1 MGHVIALV
9 DMDCF
14 FVQVEQRYNPSLKG
28 KPCAVVQYTQRGVII
43 AVSYEARAFGVK
55 RGMTAEDAK
64 AKCPDILLPRIPE
77 LRGKADLTKYREAGA
92 EVIDVFCQF
101 CQCVERASIDEAY
114 LDLTKI
120 VDERMKTVDVT
131 CITSFADQLTNTHV
145 IGWESTED
153 NKSSNKTDMS
163 KNCKNDLLWWL
174 SSVQF
179 EDIKLAVGAV
189 IVEEMRAA
197 VHKQTGFSCSAG
209 ISRNKML
216 SKLAAGLHKPNQ
228 QTVLPHSAVEEL
240 FKTMPISKVRNLGG
254 KFGDD
259 LKRDHGIEMMSD
271 LWQFSKE
278 HLIDIYGSKTGTW
291 LHALCRGF
299 DNETVTARQVP
310 KSIGC
315 SKNFLGKSALDTR
328 DKVKH
333 WLKQLATEVEERL
346 IKDKENNKRT
356 ATSMI
361 TSLRFQSPVNQTIQS
376 SSRTTAVV
384 QYSAEKIANCAFSLL
399 QQFNLSPPHQASWS
413 PPILMLSI
421 SVGKFV
427 DIPSVQTGSIS
438 ALIKKQISNTQA
450 VRSSFVANGINL
462 LNQQTETD
470 GFSQKMLKTS
480 NSKSIKKQSLIS
492 QNNTLTSYLK
502 SIEVSQIEP
511 SSSNQRQINCSS
523 TISELPVNADND
535 NNRLNKDTI
544 EGFFSRKVLENSF
557 SKSFSGVLKP
567 SGSSPDA
574 NGISSERDEA
584 ESEHTSSFFAMKQTE
599 IQKLK
604 DYSVK
609 PVSSFTGEGKLLQPG
624 HQGRVFE
631 NSFPTQFDN
640 ISTTEDISNSS
651 NTDVYNED
659 FALKSC
665 DSSDGIAAPGTCNV
679 TGDEV
684 SVIYVTDEEEEEEKD
699 KEVYASESLRSDTV
713 SVPYQEKSTCSQK
726 LSFDKQTVFNEDSID
741 SCHSTDYSLHSDRRD
756 EMDYVECQDC
766 MKKILVWDL
775 LEHKDYHF
783 AQQLQRTVDRNMTRG
798 NPNHRTS
805 NPTQKRKIQTARN
818 KEKKPK
824 SNPNMKTLEVFFQRK

>member
-1 MGHVIALV
+1 MLNDNMMLYPEEHFLMQILV
-9 DMDCF
+9 
-14 FVQVEQRYNPSLKG
+14 
-28 KPCAVVQYTQRGVII
+28 CAVH
-43 AVSYEARAFGVK
+43 
-55 RGMTAEDAK
+55 
-64 AKCPDILLPRIPE
+64 PRYPNCIPE
-77 LRGKADLTKYREAGA
+77 TARHYQVYNIL
-92 EVIDVFCQF
+92 Q
-101 CQCVERASIDEAY
+101 
-114 LDLTKI
+114 
-120 VDERMKTVDVT
+120 
-131 CITSFADQLTNTHV
+131 
-145 IGWESTED
+145 
-153 NKSSNKTDMS
+153 
-163 KNCKNDLLWWL
+163 
-174 SSVQF
+174 
-179 EDIKLAVGAV
+179 
-189 IVEEMRAA
+189 
-197 VHKQTGFSCSAG
+197 
-209 ISRNKML
+209 ML

-228 QTVLPHSAVEEL
+228 QTVLPHSGVEEL
-240 FKTMPISKVRNLGG
+240 FKTIPISKVRNLGG

-291 LHALCRGF
+291 LHALCRGS
-299 DNETVTARQVP
+299 DNEAVTARQVP

-315 SKNFLGKSALDTR
+315 SKNFLGKAALDTR

-361 TSLRFQSPVNQTIQS
+361 TSLRFQSPVNRTIQS

-450 VRSSFVANGINL
+450 VRSSFVANNVSLQI
-462 LNQQTETD
+462 QQAETD
-470 GFSQKMLKTS
+470 GFSQKVLKTS
-480 NSKSIKKQSLIS
+480 NSKSIKKPSLIS

-502 SIEVSQIEP
+502 NIEVSQIEP
-511 SSSNQRQINCSS
+511 SSTNQRQINCSS
-523 TISELPVNADND
+523 TIPELPGNDADD

-544 EGFFSRKVLENSF
+544 ESFFSRKVLESSF
-557 SKSFSGVLKP
+557 PKSFSGVLKP
-567 SGSSPDA
+567 NGSSPDA
-574 NGISSERDEA
+574 SGISSEGDEA
-584 ESEHTSSFFAMKQTE
+584 ESKHTSSFFAMKQNE

-609 PVSSFTGEGKLLQPG
+609 PVGSSTGEEKLLQPG
-624 HQGRVFE
+624 HQGVVFE

-651 NTDVYNED
+651 NTDVVHNNGL
-659 FALKSC
+659 ALKSC
-665 DSSDGIAAPGTCNV
+665 DSSDGTAAPDTCNV
-679 TGDEV
+679 PGDEV
-684 SVIYVTDEEEEEEKD
+684 SVIYVTDDDEEEEKE

-713 SVPYQEKSTCSQK
+713 PVPYQEKSTCSQK
-726 LSFDKQTVFNEDSID
+726 PSFDKQTVFNEDSVD
-741 SCHSTDYSLHSDRRD
+741 SCHSADYSLHSDRRD
-756 EMDYVECQDC
+756 EVDYVECQDC

-775 LEHKDYHF
+775 LEHQDYHF
-783 AQQLQRTVDRNMTRG
+783 AQQLQRTVDRNMTHG

-805 NPTQKRKIQTARN
+805 NPTQKRKIQTAKN
-818 KEKKPK
+818 KEKRPK
-824 SNPNMKTLEVFFQRK
+824 SNPHMKTLEVFFQRK